1 MEGIEWM
8 FKDKEMKVEEGSK
21 EGEGEGGGDKE
32 G

>member
-1 MEGIEWM
+1 MEGVEWM
-8 FKDKEMKVEEGSK
+8 FRDKEGKAEEESK